1 MIITYN
7 WLIMY
12 YEFDDGNDI
21 DNDDNDNDVDLDY
34 DCVEIC

>member
-1 MIITYN
+1 
-7 WLIMY
+7 MY

-21 DNDDNDNDVDLDY
+21 DNDDNGNDVDLDY